1 MSIDEDGP
9 PCQGHC
15 HSRGCLEV
23 LASATGVMAAAQR
36 IASDRPHG
44 GLAAARGGRC
54 RSWTRAS

>member
-36 IASDRPHG
+36 IASDHPPRRP
-44 GLAAARGGRC
+44 LAAARGGR
-54 RSWTRAS
+54 